1 MATTLRRLGRLSGV
15 LWVAGTALVE
25 SLWTRDRGRW
35 LQRTAQRGAR
45 VLRLRINVIGAW
57 RRTPLIAANHT
68 GYLDIVA
75 LAAVAPVRFV
85 AKAEVRHWPVFG
97 WCARC
102 ADTIFLARGERS
114 QLVAV
119 NRALQA
125 AADAGSSVVVF
136 PEATSSDGRQ
146 VLPFR
151 SSLFA
156 VAATQPHPV
165 LPVWLGYDQEVAWW
179 GDMTLVPHLWN
190 VLGREE
196 IRVTVRV
203 GHPIWHWDRKE
214 LAAQLHEAVC
224 ELAHPVNKFGEF
236 SLVRASVVTTADQT
250 PARITE

>member
-1 MATTLRRLGRLSGV
+1 MATTLRRLGRLTG
-15 LWVAGTALVE
+15 LFWVVGTALLG
-25 SLWTRDRGRW
+25 SLWTRDRSRW
-35 LQRTAQRGAR
+35 LQRTAQRVAR

-57 RRTPLIAANHT
+57 QPTPLIAANHT

-85 AKAEVRHWPVFG
+85 AKAEVRRWPVFG

-102 ADTIFLARGERS
+102 GGTIFLARGERS

-119 NRALQA
+119 NHALQA
-125 AADAGSSVVVF
+125 VADTGKSVVVF

-156 VAATQPHPV
+156 VAATQPHAV
-165 LPVWLGYDQEVAWW
+165 LPVWLGYDQDVAWW
-179 GDMTLVPHLWN
+179 GDMTLVPHLWD
-190 VLGREE
+190 VLGREA

-203 GHPIWHWDRKE
+203 GCPIWHWDRKE
-214 LAAQLHEAVC
+214 LATQLHEAVAG
-224 ELAHPVNKFGEF
+224 LAHPVVSGQ
-236 SLVRASVVTTADQT
+236 ATTPVA
-250 PARITE
+250 AACV